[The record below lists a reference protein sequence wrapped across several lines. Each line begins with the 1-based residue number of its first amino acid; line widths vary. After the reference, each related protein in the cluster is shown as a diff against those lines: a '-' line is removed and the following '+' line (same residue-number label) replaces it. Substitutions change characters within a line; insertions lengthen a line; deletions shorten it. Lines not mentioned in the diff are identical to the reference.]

1 MQYVKDNSMQD
12 ELQTVK
18 LCKIR
23 YHSENSEIVGEV
35 VWSGKSQGHQGQGHQ
50 DFPSLSL
57 VSHFE
62 CFVTHLII

>member
-23 YHSENSEIVGEV
+23 YHSENSEIVWEV

-50 DFPSLSL
+50 DYHQVYHWYLISN
-57 VSHFE
+57 VS
-62 CFVTHLII
+62 